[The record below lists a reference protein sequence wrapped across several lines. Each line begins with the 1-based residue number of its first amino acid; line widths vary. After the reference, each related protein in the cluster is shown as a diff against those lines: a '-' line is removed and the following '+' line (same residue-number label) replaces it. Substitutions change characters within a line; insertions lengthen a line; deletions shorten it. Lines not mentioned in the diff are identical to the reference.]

1 MKTLKFDNG
10 DLMPALGLGT
20 WKSKPGEVK
29 DAVYTAIK
37 TGFRHIDCAAI
48 YGNEKEVGEGIA
60 KAISEGLVDRK
71 DLWVTSKLWNSEH
84 KIGDVVPALEKT
96 LSDLQLNYLD
106 LYLVHW
112 PVAMKPGVTFP
123 EKPEDFL
130 SLEEAPLEKTW
141 EGMEGAKKLGL
152 AKHIGVSN
160 FNIKNLRHIIAH
172 GKVKPEMNQVELHP
186 YLQQEELFTFCHK
199 EGIFMTG
206 YSPLGSTD
214 RSEKMKKDDEP
225 ILWENDLIK
234 EMAKK
239 YDCTPQ
245 QFLIAWSLN
254 RGNAVI
260 PKSVNP
266 DHIKSNFDAKDIKI
280 DHEDMVK
287 MTELDRGYRFV
298 DGHFWTMEG
307 NPYNLDDLWD

>member
-1 MKTLKFDNG
+1 MNFKNG
-10 DLMPALGLGT
+10 DQMPALGLGT
-20 WKSKPGEVK
+20 WKSEPGEVK

-37 TGFRHIDCAAI
+37 TGYRHIDCAPI
-48 YGNEKEVGEGIA
+48 YGNEKEVGDGIA
-60 KAISEGLVDRK
+60 KAISEGIVERK
-71 DLWVTSKLWNSEH
+71 ELWITSKLWNTAH
-84 KIGDVVPALEKT
+84 KKGDVVPALEKT
-96 LSDLQLNYLD
+96 LADLQLDYLD

-112 PVAMKPGVTFP
+112 PVAMRPGVSFP

-130 SLEEAPLEKTW
+130 SLDEVPLEDTW
-141 EGMEGAKKLGL
+141 EGMEGAKKLGY

-160 FNIKNLRHIIAH
+160 FNIKNLRHLIKH
-172 GKVKPEMNQVELHP
+172 GNVKPEMNQVELHP
-186 YLQQEELFTFCHK
+186 YLQQEVLFTFCHK

-225 ILWENDLIK
+225 ILWENDIIK

-239 YDCTPQ
+239 YDCSPQ

-266 DHIKSNFDAKDIKI
+266 DHIKSNFEAKAIEI